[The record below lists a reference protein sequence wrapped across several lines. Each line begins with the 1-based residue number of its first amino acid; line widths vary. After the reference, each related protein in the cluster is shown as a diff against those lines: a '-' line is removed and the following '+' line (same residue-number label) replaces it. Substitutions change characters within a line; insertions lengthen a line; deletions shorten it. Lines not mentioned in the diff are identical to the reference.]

1 MNFVSCCYVEAI
13 ETHLARLSIV
23 FLQSLYVTT
32 FASHRQTFASHRQ
45 TFASHRQTFA
55 SHRQTFASHRQTFPN
70 PKSAVLA
77 M

>member
-1 MNFVSCCYVEAI
+1 MIFVSRCYVKAI
-13 ETHLARLSIV
+13 KTRLTRLSIV

-32 FASHRQTFASHRQ
+32 FASHRQS
-45 TFASHRQTFA
+45 
-55 SHRQTFASHRQTFPN
+55 FPN